1 MFSKRTILLSQKGL
15 SIKNFLNYESIIKT
29 VESLC
34 FSFAFKI
41 LAGSRDDMFLDE
53 KMKNVR
59 S

>member
-1 MFSKRTILLSQKGL
+1 M
-15 SIKNFLNYESIIKT
+15 KNFLNYESIIKT

-34 FSFAFKI
+34 YSFAFKI